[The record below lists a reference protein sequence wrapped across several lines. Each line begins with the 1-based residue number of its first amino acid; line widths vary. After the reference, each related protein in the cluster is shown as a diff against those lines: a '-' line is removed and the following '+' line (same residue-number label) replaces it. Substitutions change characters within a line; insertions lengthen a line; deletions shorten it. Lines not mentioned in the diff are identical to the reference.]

1 MFLGLRGK
9 KVVVTAGKQL
19 VEHALAEAVAP
30 EGAGVL
36 NWLWKCNDEVREGK
50 VLPITQPKVPSQRS
64 NGTRPTSL
72 WRQTIVEKSYW

>member
-1 MFLGLRGK
+1 MVLDLRGK
-9 KVVVTAGKQL
+9 KVVSTGGKQL
-19 VEHALAEAVAP
+19 AEHAIAEAVAP

-36 NWLWKCNDEVREGK
+36 NWLRQCYDKVGEGK
-50 VLPITQPKVPSQRS
+50 ALLITQPKVPSQLS

>member
-1 MFLGLRGK
+1 MVLDLRGK
-9 KVVVTAGKQL
+9 KVVVTGKQL
-19 VEHALAEAVAP
+19 AEHALAEAVAP

-36 NWLWKCNDEVREGK
+36 NWLRKCYDEVREGK
-50 VLPITQPKVPSQRS
+50 ALPITQPKVPSQLS